1 MKKGILAAVVLAT
14 ILMIGCECNYSGGK
28 KEKPVLYVYPEK
40 NNTEVQLSL
49 DYDGSLTTVY
59 PAFTKEN
66 CWEFTAD
73 KDGTITMGD
82 REYNYLFWEGEDNR
96 KTKIDIGYCVAKE
109 DLVPFLEKELSELG
123 LNDKEMDDFIT
134 YWLPRLSQNKYNLIS
149 FDSREY
155 VDVAK
160 LQIKPAPDTLIRVF
174 MTYKGVDKQTEITA
188 PDKVRTPERKGFTIV
203 EWGGS
208 MLY

>member
-14 ILMIGCECNYSGGK
+14 ILMSGCEIGLENQCD
-28 KEKPVLYVYPEK
+28 EKPVLYVYPEK

-73 KDGTITMGD
+73 KDGTITMSD
-82 REYNYLFWEGEDNR
+82 REYNYLFWEGEDSR
-96 KTKIDIGYCVAKE
+96 ETKIDTGYCVAKE

-174 MTYKGVDKQTEITA
+174 MTYKGVDKQTDIAA
-188 PDKVRTPERKGFTIV
+188 PDNARTPERKGFTIV

-208 MLY
+208 QIK

>member
-1 MKKGILAAVVLAT
+1 MKKGILAVVVLAT
-14 ILMIGCECNYSGGK
+14 ILMIGCEIGLENQCN
-28 KEKPVLYVYPEK
+28 EKPVLYVYPEK

-73 KDGTITMGD
+73 KDGIITMGD
-82 REYNYLFWEGEDNR
+82 REYNYLFWEGEDSR
-96 KTKIDIGYCVAKE
+96 KTKIDTGYCVAKE
-109 DLVPFLEKELSELG
+109 DLVPFLEKELKDLG

-149 FDSREY
+149 FNNSEY
-155 VDVAK
+155 VDTAK

-174 MTYKGVDKQTEITA
+174 MTYKGVEKPVKIAA
-188 PDKVRTPERKGFTIV
+188 PARNKTPERTGFTVV

-208 MLY
+208 EKK